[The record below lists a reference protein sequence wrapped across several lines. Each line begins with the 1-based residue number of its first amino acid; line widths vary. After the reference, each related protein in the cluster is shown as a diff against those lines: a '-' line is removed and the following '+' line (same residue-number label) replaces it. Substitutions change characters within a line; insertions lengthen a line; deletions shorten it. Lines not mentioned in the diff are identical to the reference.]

1 VAEDKKVGSPKT
13 ARGVWGALAAG
24 LLAVSMSARA
34 PDPQVLH
41 RQAVVVDLHND
52 FLLDAHSG
60 RRDITRRSA
69 VGHSDIPRLREGGV
83 DVQVCALFVHPRDA
97 DRGYETV
104 TALLDT
110 AHRLAAAQ
118 PDLVGVATS
127 VEEIDRLVAAGR
139 LAWVLAV
146 ENASALGGD
155 PDRVD
160 ALFRRGVRMMSLT
173 WNASNGLADGA
184 LESRHGGLTSL
195 GRRVLERMQAVG
207 MVVDVSHLSE
217 RSFWDVL
224 AATRGPVVA
233 SHSNAAGRVP
243 HPRNL
248 TDDQLRAIARRGGV
262 VGVNFYPAFTG
273 GPTRDRV
280 VEQIDYL
287 VRLLGPD
294 HVALGSDFDGFTD
307 VVAGLEDVTRLPEL
321 TADLLA
327 CGHSPEVV
335 RKILGDNA
343 LRVFRQVWGR

>member
-1 VAEDKKVGSPKT
+1 MPP
-13 ARGVWGALAAG
+13 GAVRLRDRAVLLAAG
-24 LLAVSMSARA
+24 LLGLSMSARSA
-34 PDPQVLH
+34 PDPLVLH
-41 RQAVVVDLHND
+41 REAVVVDLHND
-52 FLLDAHSG
+52 LLLEAHSG
-60 RRDITRRSA
+60 RRDITRRTS
-69 VGHSDIPRLREGGV
+69 VGHSDFPRLREGGV

-97 DRGYETV
+97 DRGYEVV

-110 AHRLAAAQ
+110 AQRLAAAH

-127 VEEIDRLVAAGR
+127 VEQIEHLVASGR
-139 LAWVLAV
+139 LALVLAV

-184 LESRHGGLTSL
+184 LESRHGGLTPL
-195 GRRVLERMQAVG
+195 GRRVVERMQAVG

-224 AATRGPVVA
+224 DATRGPVVA
-233 SHSNAAGRVP
+233 THSNAAGLVP

-262 VGVNFYPAFTG
+262 VGVNFYPAFAG
-273 GPTRDRV
+273 GPTLARIADQV
-280 VEQIDYL
+280 DYL
-287 VRLLGPD
+287 VRVMGPD
-294 HVALGSDFDGFTD
+294 HVALGSDFDGFADTVRD
-307 VVAGLEDVTRLPEL
+307 LEDVTRLPAL
-321 TADLLA
+321 TAMLLA
-327 CGHSPEVV
+327 RGHAPDAV
-335 RKILGDNA
+335 RKILGSNA